1 MESHRHTSAPSALT
15 ISICSHMRVLHYHY
29 WYVHN
34 GSCLAPNRH
43 RIAPAESVAA
53 SGRLGAG
60 PPRVVPANSM
70 PRITP
75 SDSEPSSVRTRRAL
89 LGERWGL
96 RLPTFAQQPSRP
108 FPFSRKSLSSD
119 ESGYLQHAEDL
130 NKDDPDQVDGQ
141 MLKDVFYID
150 RMPVSAQTMIV
161 FCKTQTRHTET
172 SCDYVV
178 SFRRGTDVDTMEHV
192 AKEIELAGGEIE
204 ITTPCPP

>member
-178 SFRRGTDVDTMEHV
+178 SFRRGTDVDTMEQV